1 MTHAQSWRSPR
12 SYAFTIFFLL
22 VNVGVYLFLLT
33 KGVAPLEPKPDSL
46 IVWGGNLPVLT
57 LTGDYWR
64 LGASMFL
71 HGGLL
76 HLAANMYMLI
86 IIGPLAER
94 RFGSLGMAAVYLG
107 GGLLSSLVSAWW
119 GGMHMFK
126 THAKLGAFGI
136 VNVPGVELVVA
147 VGASGALMALC
158 GALLSSMLA
167 ASASGE
173 VDEVN
178 PDLKKGLTQ
187 VILINLALGFGIAG
201 IDQAAHIGGLL
212 GGLILG
218 LLVGGRDSGARA
230 LRLAGSCLVVAGI
243 LWAFFQS
250 PPDEAM
256 LEVRA
261 QMQAEA
267 DEANRGPRE
276 AKAKAK
282 ADLDA
287 AREKSALPAA
297 VSNEI
302 AAGRVLKL
310 GDSASAMV
318 LSEDEKTA
326 YVTDYRRNQLQVV
339 DLLSGEIRQEI
350 SGPAFPASSRK
361 CKAYAQLFMCDGQ
374 GAANVALLPEQNL
387 ALVPSLVRDALAVVD
402 LQSGKVLRS
411 IPLGRFPK
419 AMVVADDHKRAYV
432 HNLQDNSVSVI
443 DLENWRVLTTW
454 KMKFS
459 GDEQSPERP
468 IGLWLSGDG
477 KRLFVT
483 NKPDFEVDI
492 FDTESLERITFEIPD
507 IWFDRVATQTK
518 DAVYGLAGQRLL
530 SVGNERLQIRQTWLF
545 CDYRSEALAFA
556 TRQHADGRH
565 LLAIYRR
572 GKFRVQVANLDS
584 YVDLGVYPIPG
595 DVQQMQFSRTGEK
608 LYVLASSGSLSIL
621 DLRQRMAGEAGQELL
636 CRE

>member
-46 IVWGGNLPVLT
+46 IDWGGNLPVLT

-64 LGASMFL
+64 LAASMFL

-94 RFGSLGMAAVYLG
+94 RFGSLGMAVVYLG

-218 LLVGGRDSGARA
+218 LLVGGRDSGARP

-256 LEVRA
+256 LEVRV

-310 GDSASAMV
+310 GESASAMV

-326 YVTDYRRNQLQVV
+326 YVTDYGRNRLQVV
-339 DLLSGEIRQEI
+339 DLVSGEIRQEI
-350 SGPAFPASSRK
+350 SGPAFSASSRK
-361 CKAYAQLFMCDGQ
+361 CKAYARLFMCDGQ

-402 LQSGKVLRS
+402 LHSGKVLRS

-443 DLENWRVLTTW
+443 DLENWCVLTTW

-459 GDEQSPERP
+459 GAEQSPERP
-468 IGLWLSGDG
+468 IALWLSGDG
-477 KRLFVT
+477 KRLMVT

-507 IWFDRVATQTK
+507 IWFDRVETQTK
-518 DAVYGLAGQRLL
+518 DTVYGLAEQRLL
-530 SVGNERLQIRQTWLF
+530 SIGNDRLPIRQTWLF
-545 CDYRSEALAFA
+545 CDYRFEPQAFA
-556 TRQHADGRH
+556 TRQQADGRR

-572 GKFRVQVANLDS
+572 GEFRVHMGNLDS
-584 YVDLGVYPIPG
+584 YVSLGAFPVAG
-595 DVQQMQFSRTGEK
+595 DVQQMQFSHTGEK
-608 LYVLASSGSLSIL
+608 LYVLGGNGSLSIL
-621 DLRQRMAGEAGQELL
+621 DLRQRMADEVGRELL